1 MYPAPYLESQPGSR
15 MALSLAI
22 VTSMWMMTM
31 PMLMLMPLSTRRL
44 LPGERPVGGWRAVV
58 HVVWAGWADLAGV
71 LLSGLS
77 ASKASVAQTRKK
89 LWPACTAGKLLLRP
103 VQNI

>member
-1 MYPAPYLESQPGSR
+1 MCPAPYLESQPGSR

-31 PMLMLMPLSTRRL
+31 PLLMPLSTRSL
-44 LPGERPVGGWRAVV
+44 APGERQRPVGGWRAVV

-71 LLSGLS
+71 LLSGLC
-77 ASKASVAQTRKK
+77 ASKASVVQTRKR
-89 LWPACTAGKLLLRP
+89 LWPACTAGKLFLRP

>member
-1 MYPAPYLESQPGSR
+1 MYPVPYLELQPDSR

-31 PMLMLMPLSTRRL
+31 LMLMPLSTRSLAPEERQ
-44 LPGERPVGGWRAVV
+44 RPVGGSRAAV
-58 HVVWAGWADLAGV
+58 HFVWAGWADLAGV
-71 LLSGLS
+71 LLSGLN
-77 ASKASVAQTRKK
+77 ASKASVAQTRKR

-103 VQNI
+103 VQSI